1 MGLREAVSHL
11 AESEY
16 RGHHKPQA
24 RYGIYAARVLLG
36 LLWLVSSSPSTPAFS
51 VPKRSP
57 QETSSEYQL
66 RPDQVTTSDGRT
78 VVMACYDK
86 EPHKLAA
93 QDAAEITALDLTM
106 EHVPCQR
113 LAVTEEGFRALKNDP
128 NITALAQEVE
138 VQPTGVVSSVTSQ
151 ESSPDLL
158 LENTR
163 ARVAHGWGI
172 RGRGTHIGLIGYG
185 VNEKTHLLNLQR
197 ALDPVGVCLGTTIND
212 SIQSGCEGKQSRVKG
227 LYAGT
232 VVDDDT
238 GSRHHEHALAQV
250 ITYLAPEARITS
262 IALNT
267 IETTEYGR
275 RALAYLG
282 EIVRGINEA
291 IDMGVDFINVSFNT
305 VPDPDN
311 PYMTET
317 QLREFFPPL
326 NEAVDR
332 ANQAGI
338 AVVFSAGNYPLSAYP
353 AGLRGVVS
361 VSTISE
367 GGFVPLYA
375 PADPRV
381 TFAVRGEN
389 VPVQRAWDYAG
400 DEDWTTLEGTSG
412 SAAEGDGLL
421 ALGLSG
427 LARYG
432 WTQSAIVSA
441 FTSRGARVPKSGTV
455 NTVSEAHMGVLF
467 SDPQVRRDLGLTMLS
482 LPWLSTNVTL
492 TP

>member
-1 MGLREAVSHL
+1 M
-11 AESEY
+11 
-16 RGHHKPQA
+16 
-24 RYGIYAARVLLG
+24 
-36 LLWLVSSSPSTPAFS
+36 
-51 VPKRSP
+51 
-57 QETSSEYQL
+57 
-66 RPDQVTTSDGRT
+66 
-78 VVMACYDK
+78 
-86 EPHKLAA
+86 
-93 QDAAEITALDLTM
+93 
-106 EHVPCQR
+106 
-113 LAVTEEGFRALKNDP
+113 
-128 NITALAQEVE
+128 
-138 VQPTGVVSSVTSQ
+138 
-151 ESSPDLL
+151 
-158 LENTR
+158 
-163 ARVAHGWGI
+163 
-172 RGRGTHIGLIGYG
+172 
-185 VNEKTHLLNLQR
+185 
-197 ALDPVGVCLGTTIND
+197 
-212 SIQSGCEGKQSRVKG
+212 
-227 LYAGT
+227 
-232 VVDDDT
+232 
-238 GSRHHEHALAQV
+238 
-250 ITYLAPEARITS
+250 
-262 IALNT
+262 
-267 IETTEYGR
+267 
-275 RALAYLG
+275 
-282 EIVRGINEA
+282 RGINEA